1 MSVHFCDFHTVVLCL
16 CLSIID
22 GGKLCWRKVKRIHF
36 ENVINFHFLLCH
48 LVKKGEKYCYY
59 YCVWL
64 GTHASFLGPQQH
76 LSNYL
81 LQNHQLFVYNFQVQ
95 QGGGGSAV
103 KYSGPWD
110 VAKSLYREGG
120 MRSIFKGTV
129 ATLLRGKNR
138 LDV

>member
-1 MSVHFCDFHTVVLCL
+1 M
-16 CLSIID
+16 
-22 GGKLCWRKVKRIHF
+22 

-59 YCVWL
+59 CVRP
-64 GTHASFLGPQQH
+64 GGGRQPAASFLGPTQH
-76 LSNYL
+76 LFTSSAIC
-81 LQNHQLFVYNFQVQ
+81 LQFQVQ
-95 QGGGGSAV
+95 QGGGKAAV
-103 KYSGPWD
+103 KYSGPLD